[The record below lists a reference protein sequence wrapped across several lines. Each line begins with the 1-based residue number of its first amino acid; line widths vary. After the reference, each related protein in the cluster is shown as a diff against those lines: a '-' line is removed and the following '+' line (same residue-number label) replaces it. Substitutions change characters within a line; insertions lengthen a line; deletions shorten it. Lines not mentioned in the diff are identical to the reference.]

1 MIAGILDRRIRIERK
16 QVGADDGYGGGEITW
31 VEVATVWAEVQDVLP
46 SKSETQSDVIR
57 TATRPARIRMRY
69 RSGITS
75 DMRVIII
82 ERGMTMQVIAGPA
95 EIGRREGIE
104 LMVEEYSTGG
114 A

>member
-1 MIAGILDRRIRIERK
+1 
-16 QVGADDGYGGGEITW
+16 
-31 VEVATVWAEVQDVLP
+31 
-46 SKSETQSDVIR
+46 
-57 TATRPARIRMRY
+57 MRY

-82 ERGMTMQVIAGPA
+82 ERGMTMQIIAGPA

-104 LMVEEYSTGG
+104 LIAAEYSTGG